1 MASSTSSR
9 TASSS
14 SSPSPSSLSASV
26 PSASAHAPV
35 PLAVDFANTLSASRG
50 RTSDHLGG
58 WLAEHAA
65 AGDPRFEPLRDA
77 IRVLIAAA
85 AEREPYPAAALATL
99 NAASAAVPQWLEL
112 TGDGT
117 VAAQAPDSVSAAE
130 RLLADIARSAI
141 ELLSEDQHASL
152 CACQAPGCVQ
162 FFVRT
167 HHRQEF
173 CSAACGNRARA
184 ARHYQRRKEQ

>member
-1 MASSTSSR
+1 MPV
-9 TASSS
+9 
-14 SSPSPSSLSASV
+14 SPTL
-26 PSASAHAPV
+26 
-35 PLAVDFANTLSASRG
+35 PLAVEYANTLSASRG
-50 RTSDHLGG
+50 RTSDHLDT
-58 WLAEHAA
+58 WLTGHSMAP
-65 AGDPRFEPLRDA
+65 DPRFEPLRDA

-85 AEREPYPAAALATL
+85 AEQTPYPAAALATL
-99 NAASAAVPQWLEL
+99 NAASAAAPQWLEL
-112 TGDGT
+112 TGDGAA
-117 VAAQAPDSVSAAE
+117 VAHTTSAPAD

-141 ELLSEDQHASL
+141 ELLSDDQHAGL

-184 ARHYQRRKEQ
+184 ARHYQRHK

>member
-1 MASSTSSR
+1 MPPSTSSR
-9 TASSS
+9 TAA
-14 SSPSPSSLSASV
+14 SPAP
-26 PSASAHAPV
+26 AHATV
-35 PLAVDFANTLSASRG
+35 PLAVDYANTLSASRG
-50 RTSDHLGG
+50 RMSDHLDS

-65 AGDPRFEPLRDA
+65 EHVAEHAAGRDPRFEPLRDA
-77 IRVLIAAA
+77 IRALIAAA
-85 AEREPYPAAALATL
+85 AEQAPYPAAALATL
-99 NAASAAVPQWLEL
+99 NAASAVVPQWPEL
-112 TGDGT
+112 TEEGT
-117 VAAQAPDSVSAAE
+117 MVARAEGSVSAAE

-141 ELLSEDQHASL
+141 ELLSADQHAGL